1 MKIYTVEGHK
11 GPFKRFSELAS
22 AMGWNYQNAR
32 YNVNTYGKYK
42 GLKVEYIEELCIGLR
57 ELIEGNSWQ
66 ENDFNPE
73 KEGNQDVTFGIG
85 LTGYYTVVVA
95 VKNTVN
101 MVEVATYARGEKLL
115 VDDGDVEFTEI
126 ISVHDYFGDEFDID
140 KTTAKMLLYYLEV

>member
-1 MKIYTVEGHK
+1 MKIYTVEGQK
-11 GPFKRFSELAS
+11 GPFKQFSKLAC

-32 YNVNTYGKYK
+32 YNVNTHGHYQ

-57 ELIEGNSWQ
+57 ELIECNSWQ